1 MSETQTID
9 QIKSRLE
16 QFITDIDQVN
26 PNQVRVEDI
35 DEWIGL
41 LDQLE
46 EKVKSVSHPVDEQ

>member
-35 DEWIGL
+35 DEWIVL

-46 EKVKSVSHPVDEQ
+46 AKVKSVSHPADEQ